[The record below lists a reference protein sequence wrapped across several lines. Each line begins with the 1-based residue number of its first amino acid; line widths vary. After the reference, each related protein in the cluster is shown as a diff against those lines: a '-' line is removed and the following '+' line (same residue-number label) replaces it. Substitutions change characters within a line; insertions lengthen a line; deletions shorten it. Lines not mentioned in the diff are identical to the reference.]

1 MTWRETHSTEKHGFI
16 SLPGSFPSRVSVNKH
31 IHLAVNKS
39 NGKAIINLADMNKD
53 EVMNA
58 E

>member
-16 SLPGSFPSRVSVNKH
+16 SRVSVNKH